1 MAEESETI
9 ELITC
14 KGCNEQFVSILK
26 HLNKNKLSNATVKC
40 LSKYN
45 EADIHE
51 LRKRAKV
58 ISLKKRK
65 LWKKANK
72 EHISAYNC
80 VNYHEK
86 YKEKISQRNKLNKK
100 SIAERDQKRYAKKKA
115 EKAELRHQ
123 EHVQSQ
129 TESLERFKISLPK
142 ERRQQNQ
149 FEKRMIDRRKPII
162 ESLTLKVMS
171 EDAKKCLEDTA
182 ILINETLTK
191 FESEISEIELEVKDF
206 DINQWSLFFEK
217 YNRLKD
223 AIYKR
228 WHSVEDKLDNT
239 LKELTFK
246 IGESFQCPRCIPT
259 DPLNERCFYC
269 QRGFKKYDFKLYKKH
284 KHPPSVCRKKC
295 NAREEISEYEKIRE
309 ENIASL
315 RKNL

>member
-86 YKEKISQRNKLNKK
+86 YKEKISQRNKLN
-100 SIAERDQKRYAKKKA
+100 
-115 EKAELRHQ
+115 
-123 EHVQSQ
+123 
-129 TESLERFKISLPK
+129 
-142 ERRQQNQ
+142 N
-149 FEKRMIDRRKPII
+149 
-162 ESLTLKVMS
+162 
-171 EDAKKCLEDTA
+171 C
-182 ILINETLTK
+182 
-191 FESEISEIELEVKDF
+191 
-206 DINQWSLFFEK
+206 
-217 YNRLKD
+217 
-223 AIYKR
+223 
-228 WHSVEDKLDNT
+228 
-239 LKELTFK
+239 
-246 IGESFQCPRCIPT
+246 
-259 DPLNERCFYC
+259 
-269 QRGFKKYDFKLYKKH
+269 
-284 KHPPSVCRKKC
+284 
-295 NAREEISEYEKIRE
+295 
-309 ENIASL
+309 
-315 RKNL
+315 